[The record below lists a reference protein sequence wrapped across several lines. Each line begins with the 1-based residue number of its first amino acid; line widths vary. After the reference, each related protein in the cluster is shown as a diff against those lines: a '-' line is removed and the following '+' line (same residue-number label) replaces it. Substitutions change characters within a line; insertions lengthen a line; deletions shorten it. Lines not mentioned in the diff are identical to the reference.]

1 MLFCVSFNHWN
12 SELVRI
18 CVSSEMIN
26 VFVSPAMINVFCFP
40 DITQYF
46 LFLWQP
52 TKIEVDMVVD
62 AALFLWNKTKSVFQK
77 HQSGSSE
84 NPKYLQKMENPSKVG
99 GSAQSVLAAC
109 HGN

>member
-1 MLFCVSFNHWN
+1 MLFCVSFNQWN
-12 SELVRI
+12 SELGRI

-26 VFVSPAMINVFCFP
+26 VFCIS
-40 DITQYF
+40 DIKQYF
-46 LFLWQP
+46 LFLRQP

-99 GSAQSVLAAC
+99 GSAQS
-109 HGN
+109 

>member
-12 SELVRI
+12 SELGRI

-26 VFVSPAMINVFCFP
+26 VFCIS
-40 DITQYF
+40 DIKQYF
-46 LFLWQP
+46 LFLRQP

-99 GSAQSVLAAC
+99 GSAKS
-109 HGN
+109 